1 LPSPTALRPS
11 LAPALASV
19 EACMSSNLE
28 SVLPAPEQ
36 DIQPLHPPVIPI
48 PQNPGIPT
56 GRLSRLVNLFPRGQF
71 VRYLCVGVWNTVLGY
86 ITYAAFLFLFSHL
99 LSQRFLYLAVV
110 VASLVS
116 TPINITVAYFGYKF
130 FVFRTSGNYLL
141 EWLRCFAV
149 YGIGMLPGLLIL
161 SALTRLLQTVLHN
174 HRAPLLAT
182 LAHAQLLAANHH
194 HIVAFLHTA
203 SNSRAAA
210 GYIAGAATMAFTTI
224 SGFVGHRKFSFKPA
238 KSPA

>member
-1 LPSPTALRPS
+1 MEAPMSFDLGTA
-11 LAPALASV
+11 
-19 EACMSSNLE
+19 
-28 SVLPAPEQ
+28 LPAPEQ
-36 DIQPLHPPVIPI
+36 EIQPLHPPVIPI

-56 GRLSRLVNLFPRGQF
+56 GRLSRLVRLFPKGQF
-71 VRYLCVGVWNTVLGY
+71 VRYLCVGVWNTVFGY
-86 ITYAAFLFLFSHL
+86 ITYATFLFLFSHL
-99 LSQRFLYLAVV
+99 LPQRFLYLAVV

-130 FVFRTSGNYLL
+130 FVFRTSGNYLV

-182 LAHAQLLAANHH
+182 LAQAQLLAANHH
-194 HIVAFLHTA
+194 HLVSLLQHA
-203 SNSRAAA
+203 SDSRAAA

-238 KSPA
+238 KSAA

>member
-1 LPSPTALRPS
+1 
-11 LAPALASV
+11 
-19 EACMSSNLE
+19 MSANLE
-28 SVLPAPEQ
+28 IVTPAPEQ
-36 DIQPLHPPVIPI
+36 EIHPDPIPVVPI

-56 GRLSRLVNLFPRGQF
+56 GRLARLVSLFPKGQF
-71 VRYLCVGVWNTVLGY
+71 VRYLTVGIWNTAFGY
-86 ITYAAFLFLFSHL
+86 VSFAASLFLFSHL
-99 LSQRFLYLAVV
+99 LPQRFLYLAVV

-130 FVFRTSGNYLL
+130 FVFRTSGNYLV

-161 SALTRLLQTVLHN
+161 SALTRLLQTVLHS
-174 HRAPLLAT
+174 HRAPLLVT
-182 LAHAQLLAANHH
+182 LTHAQLLAGNHH
-194 HIVAFLHTA
+194 YFVAFLHTA

-210 GYIAGAATMAFTTI
+210 GYIAGAVTMGFTTI

-238 KSPA
+238 KSSA